1 MNEELM
7 EHLLGI
13 AEVLVLA
20 SMVVEALKGK

>member
-13 AEVLVLA
+13 AEVLVFA